1 VPWENVKTAAKCID
15 MFYIDCKDT
24 NPEIYRSYTGKD
36 NSLMLENLEKLLKII
51 PSERI
56 VVRVPIIPEFNTDED
71 RQKTKKLLSDMG
83 ITQFDFFEYKIKSR
97 K

>member
-1 VPWENVKTAAKCID
+1 
-15 MFYIDCKDT
+15 
-24 NPEIYRSYTGKD
+24 RSYTGKD
-36 NSLMLENLEKLLKII
+36 NSHMLENLEKLLKII

-56 VVRVPIIPEFNTDED
+56 VVRVPLIPKFNTDED

>member
-1 VPWENVKTAAKCID
+1 
-15 MFYIDCKDT
+15 
-24 NPEIYRSYTGKD
+24 
-36 NSLMLENLEKLLKII
+36 
-51 PSERI
+51 